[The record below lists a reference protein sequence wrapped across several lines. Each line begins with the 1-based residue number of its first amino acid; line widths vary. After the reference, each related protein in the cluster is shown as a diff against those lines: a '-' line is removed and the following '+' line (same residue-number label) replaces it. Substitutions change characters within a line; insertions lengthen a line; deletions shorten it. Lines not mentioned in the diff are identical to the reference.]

1 MRGPQKQPVIE
12 AIAYSPLEI
21 ILEITALLGVVASL
35 AIGFYYWHSLPASVP
50 LHFGITGEP
59 DLWGPKLT
67 FWLIP
72 GIGIISYL
80 AMTLTNFFPNTF
92 NYPVP
97 ITSENLQNQYKIA
110 RRVLLWMKVEVMG
123 ILLGIEWGIIRV
135 SLEKSPRLSV
145 VYLLGALIMLFLTI
159 GFYLRQA
166 YRDR

>member
-1 MRGPQKQPVIE
+1 MEDNQQRPIIE

-21 ILEITALLGVVASL
+21 VLEITALIGVVASL
-35 AIGFYYWHSLPASVP
+35 AIGGYYWHSLPATVP

-72 GIGIISYL
+72 AIGVISYL
-80 AMTLTNFFPNTF
+80 AMTITNFFPNTF

-97 ITSENLQNQYKIA
+97 ITPGNLQNQYKIA
-110 RRVLLWMKVEVMG
+110 RQVLLWMKAELTG
-123 ILLGIEWGIIRV
+123 ILVWIEWQMIQV
-135 SLEKSPRLSV
+135 SLGNATRFYVFS
-145 VYLLGALIMLFLTI
+145 LLAFLTLLFFTI
-159 GFYLRQA
+159 GFYLRQS

>member
-1 MRGPQKQPVIE
+1 MKDNQERPVIE

-21 ILEITALLGVVASL
+21 VLEVTALLGVVASL
-35 AIGFYYWHSLPASVP
+35 AIGFYYWHSLPAAVP

-72 GIGIISYL
+72 AIGVISYL

-97 ITSENLQNQYKIA
+97 ITPENIENQYKIA
-110 RRVLLWMKVEVMG
+110 RQVLLCMKAELTG
-123 ILLGIEWGIIRV
+123 ILLWIEWEMIRV
-135 SLEKSPRLSV
+135 ALKQSTHLSIF
-145 VYLLGALIMLFLTI
+145 YLLGFLALLFSTI
-159 GFYLRQA
+159 GFYLRQS
-166 YRDR
+166 YRHK